1 MILMAE
7 ITRDVKGKKVTE
19 CNIIRQQSMVD
30 GGKEQEHPFDMQIG
44 GNAQSE
50 CQDVSDRIKCDKVLD
65 TLLQGDWGLWEMRK
79 GKGEHV
85 LQ

>member
-7 ITRDVKGKKVTE
+7 IRGDVKGKKVTE
-19 CNIIRQQSMVD
+19 CFIRQQSMVD

-65 TLLQGDWGLWEMRK
+65 TLLEGTGALGRRER
-79 GKGEHV
+79 EHV
-85 LQ
+85 LHQ